1 MDDFVA
7 FHRDDVHPDKV
18 PVGFV
23 SYSDRELRELFGNDK
38 PDLSLTALR
47 RIHAAKKTG
56 AMVTGSRPNN
66 PSCGRHVSDD
76 HA

>member
-7 FHRDDVHPDKV
+7 FHRDDVHPAKV

-23 SYSDRELRELFGNDK
+23 PYSDRELRELFGNDK

-47 RIHAAKKTG
+47 RIHATKKTG
-56 AMVTGSRPNN
+56 AMLTGSRPNN
-66 PSCGRHVSDD
+66 PNCGRHVDDD